1 MQGFGGAGISVFG
14 NVIVSDITSVCER
27 GKYMAIVFGTLGL
40 GLALGPPI
48 GGVLAETNWRWVFVS
63 STPCRFSPGDHTT
76 VPVQAADFNFLV
88 LT

>member
-14 NVIVSDITSVCER
+14 NVIVSDITSVRER

-48 GGVLAETNWRWVFVS
+48 GGVLAETNWRWIFVGF
-63 STPCRFSPGDHTT
+63 TLCRSSPGDRTDL
-76 VPVQAADFNFLV
+76 PVEAANFTLLV